1 MRIFYFDSTKTNEPC
16 DTAQP
21 SIILYCSTAPNETI
35 KTFTKFGTT
44 GIIRHYEDSFLSGET
59 QNHPGKP
66 YRKFAWKTKIHIFRI
81 KQRRNN
87 GKLWLNLVLAS
98 PSDSSSQPTKKRKA
112 QIPYSTFRFYCS
124 AVVSNL
130 HGNSRVFVT
139 SLAQQ
144 QRFVLRGG
152 ELREWL

>member
-21 SIILYCSTAPNETI
+21 SITLYCSTAPNETI
-35 KTFTKFGTT
+35 KTFT
-44 GIIRHYEDSFLSGET
+44 GIIRHYEDSFLADET
-59 QNHPGKP
+59 ENHQEKP
-66 YRKFAWKTKIHIFRI
+66 YRKFVWKTKIHIFRI

-98 PSDSSSQPTKKRKA
+98 PNDSSSQPTKKRKS

-130 HGNSRVFVT
+130 HGNSSVCHIPRAT
-139 SLAQQ
+139 ATI
-144 QRFVLRGG
+144 RITR
-152 ELREWL
+152 W

>member
-35 KTFTKFGTT
+35 KTFTTFGTT

-66 YRKFAWKTKIHIFRI
+66 YRKFVWKTKIHIFRI

-98 PSDSSSQPTKKRKA
+98 PSDSSSQPTKKKEK
-112 QIPYSTFRFYCS
+112 FRSLTARFVFIVPRWFPTCTVTVECLSHPSRNSNDSYY
-124 AVVSNL
+124 AVVN
-130 HGNSRVFVT
+130 
-139 SLAQQ
+139 
-144 QRFVLRGG
+144 
-152 ELREWL
+152 